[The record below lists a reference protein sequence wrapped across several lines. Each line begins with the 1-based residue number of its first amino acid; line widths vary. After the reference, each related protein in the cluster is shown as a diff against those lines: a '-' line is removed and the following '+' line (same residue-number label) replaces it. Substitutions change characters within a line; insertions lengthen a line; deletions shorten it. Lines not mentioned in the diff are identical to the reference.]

1 MEWWQTLIVSVV
13 GLGVFGDILAHIF
26 LPYRRKED
34 RAKAVHSEA
43 DAITTLNSV
52 AAMLAER
59 VKSQNGIID
68 DKTDRIRELTDLL
81 NQSEREKD
89 DLNAKLVKKT
99 EENAKLRVQVEH
111 YKMWVCK
118 RSDCQDPR
126 GGRPP
131 REHLAGIKY
140 VPPQD

>member
-1 MEWWQTLIVSVV
+1 MEWWQTLILAIV

-52 AAMLAER
+52 AAMLADR
-59 VKSQNGIID
+59 VKDQNGIID
-68 DKTDRIRELTDLL
+68 DKTDRIRDLTDRL

-89 DLNAKLVKKT
+89 DLNAKLIKRT
-99 EENAKLRVQVEH
+99 EENGKLQVLCEH
-111 YKMWVCK
+111 YKAWLCK

-140 VPPQD
+140 ESPQD